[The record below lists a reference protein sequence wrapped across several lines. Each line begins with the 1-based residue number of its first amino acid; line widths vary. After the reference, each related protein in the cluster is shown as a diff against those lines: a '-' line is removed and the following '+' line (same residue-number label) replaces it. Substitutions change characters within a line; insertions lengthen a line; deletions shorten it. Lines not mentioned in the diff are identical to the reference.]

1 MQGATPPARGS
12 RLPFGATT
20 EHDRQNL
27 PRQESASRESFDTVN
42 HDLMSPESIVQRI
55 MRTGTVWFGVAVGS
69 SAITLGLLLASGW
82 RPAMLAEGLR
92 VVWWCCF
99 TIVVLSI
106 GLLGWSGCPVLEI
119 DVPTAARNKS
129 LTMQLGTML
138 FILGSA
144 GAMFVVLLGSPG

>member
-1 MQGATPPARGS
+1 
-12 RLPFGATT
+12 
-20 EHDRQNL
+20 
-27 PRQESASRESFDTVN
+27 
-42 HDLMSPESIVQRI
+42 MSPESIVQRI
-55 MRTGTVWFGVAVGS
+55 MRTGTIWFGVAVGS

-82 RPAMLAEGLR
+82 RPAMLTEGLR
-92 VVWWCCF
+92 VVWWCCS
-99 TIVVLSI
+99 TIVVLSV